1 MERRRGRVEGV
12 AQGVGFRP
20 FAARLAREL
29 GLAGGVRNE
38 GGAVV
43 VEVEG
48 DRERLDAFARRLEAE
63 APAAARIDRVAWA
76 AVAPRGARGF
86 RIDES
91 DPGGAP
97 RLTIPPDLR
106 ACEGCLAEVEDPGAR
121 RLGYPFTS
129 CAACGPRFT
138 IVEALPYDRPRT
150 TMARFAMC
158 AACRREYDDPADR
171 RYHAQPIACPACGP
185 ALTLR
190 DAAFAR
196 LAGGDAA
203 LAQACEALRRGGIV
217 ALKGLGGYQLL
228 CDARDE
234 AAVQRLRERKRRA
247 EKPFAV
253 MVAEVAAARALAAVS
268 ALEEEALTSAAAPIV
283 LLRRRGDGLARSV
296 APGSARLG
304 VMLPATPLH
313 HLLARRLGFPVVAT
327 SGNLHEEPIAAD
339 DEDARRRLGRIAD
352 VFLTHDRPI
361 ARRCDDAVVHVVDG
375 RIRTLR
381 LARGLAPVRVALG
394 STSVGTTSTSVGTTS
409 TSVGT
414 TSTSVGTVGTTS
426 TSVGTTTSTS
436 VGTVGATSTSVGT
449 TSTSVGATSTSVGT
463 TSTSVGAT
471 TSTSVGATST
481 SVGTTSTSVGRA
493 LLCAGAHLKNAP
505 AAAVDGE
512 AVLWPHVGDL
522 DTPAARDALDE
533 ALAALRAFLALDP
546 AAVVADA
553 HPDYA
558 STRWAERSGLPVVRV
573 QHHHAHV
580 AACLAEHGG
589 REALGVAWDG
599 AGLGDDGTLWGG
611 ELLHVTPRGAR
622 RLAHLRPFPLPGGD
636 AAARDGRRALA
647 GLLVEAGLPLPAG
660 DRDLERFAAVA
671 RSTRLAPRTSSAGR
685 LFDAV
690 AALTGLRARA
700 SFEGQAAL
708 AVEHAA
714 EPGAEPY
721 PFRLDGPSID
731 WAPML
736 APMLAERGDARRVAS
751 RFHAT
756 LIAMIVEVAVRHG
769 ARAVALAGGCFQNV
783 LLAEGAARALRER
796 GLSVLLPAAAP
807 PGDGGLALGQAW
819 VASHLASLPRSGR

>member
-158 AACRREYDDPADR
+158 AACRLEYDDPADR

-196 LAGGDAA
+196 LAGGDDA
-203 LAQACEALRRGGIV
+203 LAQACEAIRRGGIV

-228 CDARDE
+228 CDARGE

-268 ALEEEALTSAAAPIV
+268 AREEEALTSAAAPIV

-313 HLLARRLGFPVVAT
+313 HLLARRLGFPVVTT

-375 RIRTLR
+375 RVRTLR

-394 STSVGTTSTSVGTTS
+394 STSVG
-409 TSVGT
+409 
-414 TSTSVGTVGTTS
+414 
-426 TSVGTTTSTS
+426 
-436 VGTVGATSTSVGT
+436 A
-449 TSTSVGATSTSVGT
+449 TSTSVGATSTSVG
-463 TSTSVGAT
+463 A

-481 SVGTTSTSVGRA
+481 SVGATSTSVGATSTSVGATSTSVGATSTSVGATSTSTSVGRA

-522 DTPAARDALDE
+522 DTQAARDALDE

-599 AGLGDDGTLWGG
+599 AGLGDDGTIWGG

-647 GLLVEAGLPLPAG
+647 GLLVEAGLPLPGG
-660 DRDLERFAAVA
+660 DRDLGRFAAVA
-671 RSTRLAPRTSSAGR
+671 RSARLAPRTSSAGR

-721 PFRLDGPSID
+721 PFRVDGPSID

-769 ARAVALAGGCFQNV
+769 ARVVALAGGCFQNV

-819 VASHLASLPRSGR
+819 VASHLASLPRSAR